1 MNKVLIVEDNTG
13 FRQTLCTALNEKI
26 HDITLYEAINGLE
39 AVQKFDNLSPDIV
52 LMDIALP
59 LMNGLEAIKIL
70 KRAEYPSWVVIITG
84 NDIPEYVE
92 AAKKS
97 GADYFLSKNSVKLA
111 EIISLVIDLLNC
123 DKTLLQKWKRFRIL

>member
-13 FRQTLCTALNEKI
+13 FRQTLCKALNEKI
-26 HDITLYEAINGLE
+26 PDITLYEVNNGLE
-39 AVQKFDNLSPDIV
+39 AVQKFDDLLPDVV

-59 LMNGLEAIKIL
+59 VMNGLEAVKIL
-70 KRAEYPSWVVIITG
+70 KHTENSSWVVIITG

-97 GADYFLSKNSVKLA
+97 GADYFLSKNTIKLT
-111 EIISLVIDLLNC
+111 EITSLVIDLLNR
-123 DKTLLQKWKRFRIL
+123 DNTLLQKWTRFQI

>member
-1 MNKVLIVEDNTG
+1 MNKVLIVEDNAD
-13 FRQTLCTALNEKI
+13 FRQILCTALNKKI
-26 HDITLYEAINGLE
+26 PDITLYEVSNGLE
-39 AVQKFDNLSPDIV
+39 AIQKFDDLSPDIV

-59 LMNGLEAIKIL
+59 VMNGLEAIKIL
-70 KRAEYPSWVVIITG
+70 KRTENPSWIVIITG

-97 GADYFLSKNSVKLA
+97 GADYFLSKNSIKLA

-123 DKTLLQKWKRFRIL
+123 DDILSQKWERFRIL